1 MPSIES
7 QILQCTEATAIL
19 KTAQVQTLW
28 SGYGTIKRYTL
39 EGGKHRSIIVKH
51 ILLPETGKHPRG
63 WNTDLSHQR
72 KVQSY
77 AVESYWYQHYAPL
90 TNPNCRVPQLL
101 HAEAEGNMR
110 LLIMED
116 LNASGFPIR
125 LKPETVSISAAKNC
139 LTWLANFHGK
149 FMQVQPKGLWEIGSY
164 WYLDTRPDELAKMK
178 NKSLKQMAS
187 AIDQRLNEAK
197 FQTLIHGDAKVA
209 NFCFGPENQVAA
221 VDFQYVGKGC
231 GIKDVAYFISSCFAE
246 EDCQHFEEE
255 LLNHYFN
262 VLESAMDKHI
272 DFQMVKQE
280 WSVLYKYAW
289 ADLYR
294 FLDGWSTGHWK
305 MHGYSKQL
313 TQAVIEE
320 LNSE

>member
-1 MPSIES
+1 MP
-7 QILQCTEATAIL
+7 L
-19 KTAQVQTLW
+19 
-28 SGYGTIKRYTL
+28 
-39 EGGKHRSIIVKH
+39 
-51 ILLPETGKHPRG
+51 
-63 WNTDLSHQR
+63 
-72 KVQSY
+72 
-77 AVESYWYQHYAPL
+77 L

-125 LKPETVSISAAKNC
+125 PKPETVSISAAKNC

-149 FMQVQPKGLWEIGSY
+149 FMQVKPKGLWEIGSY

-187 AIDQRLNEAK
+187 AIDRRLNEAK

-262 VLESAMDKHI
+262 VLESAMDNHI